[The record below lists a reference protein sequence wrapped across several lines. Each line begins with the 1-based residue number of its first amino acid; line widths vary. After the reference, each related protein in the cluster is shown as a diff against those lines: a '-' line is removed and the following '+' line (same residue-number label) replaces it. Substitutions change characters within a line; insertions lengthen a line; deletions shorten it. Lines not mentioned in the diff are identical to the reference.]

1 MISYLFDVERN
12 NSIKNIDGKQWFNR
26 KERALIVLFNKWI
39 GGPAAP

>member
-26 KERALIVLFNKWI
+26 KERALRISFGKI
-39 GGPAAP
+39 F